1 MEPFNDLSYKEL
13 DGWFE
18 ENHSEALEV
27 FFKSSLRQHEELS
40 TLYFNRDARHF
51 FEENFIPTLV
61 GSPKETLFTGY
72 FESEVFGSLE
82 KDEEYKFPIY
92 KKPLNIEKT
101 KKWFSRREIEEEN
114 LLANQGL
121 EIVYLKS
128 KIDLF
133 FLHIQG
139 SGRVLLKDGSII
151 RVGFEGTNGHKYV
164 SIGKTLISRGIF
176 ETNTIT
182 QKKVKEWIFD
192 NPEQGDELLLENPS
206 YIFFKIISDLMDSD
220 GPMGTMKVP
229 LTPLRSLAVDPNFI
243 PLGTPLWIEKNG
255 DVPLR
260 RLMFAHDTGS
270 AIKGLKR
277 ADIFYGTG
285 KKSEELAGN
294 VVDFG
299 RMIILKQRK

>member
-1 MEPFNDLSYKEL
+1 M
-13 DGWFE
+13 
-18 ENHSEALEV
+18 
-27 FFKSSLRQHEELS
+27 
-40 TLYFNRDARHF
+40 
-51 FEENFIPTLV
+51 

-101 KKWFSRREIEEEN
+101 KKWFSRREIEKEN

-151 RVGFEGTNGHKYV
+151 RVGFEGKNGHKYV
-164 SIGKTLISRGIF
+164 SIGKILISRGVF
-176 ETNTIT
+176 EINTIT

-192 NPEQGDELLLENPS
+192 NPEQGVELLLENPS

-220 GPMGTMKVP
+220 GPMGTLKVP

>member
-1 MEPFNDLSYKEL
+1 
-13 DGWFE
+13 
-18 ENHSEALEV
+18 
-27 FFKSSLRQHEELS
+27 
-40 TLYFNRDARHF
+40 
-51 FEENFIPTLV
+51 V

-72 FESEVFGSLE
+72 FESEVSGSLE

-92 KKPLNIEKT
+92 KRPLNIEKT
-101 KKWFSRREIEEEN
+101 KKWFSRREIEEKN

-121 EIVYLKS
+121 EIAYLKS

-151 RVGFEGTNGHKYV
+151 RVGFEGKNGHKYV
-164 SIGKTLISRGIF
+164 SIGKILISRGVF

-182 QKKVKEWIFD
+182 QKKVKEWIFN

-206 YIFFKIISDLMDSD
+206 YIFFKIISDLVDSD

-229 LTPLRSLAVDPNFI
+229 LTPLRSLAVDPTFI

-255 DVPLR
+255 DIPLR

>member
-27 FFKSSLRQHEELS
+27 FFKSSLRQHKELS
-40 TLYFNRDARHF
+40 KLDFNKGARYF

-92 KKPLNIEKT
+92 KKPLKIEKT

-151 RVGFEGTNGHKYV
+151 RVGFAGKNGHKYV
-164 SIGKTLISRGIF
+164 AIGKILISRGVF

-192 NPEQGDELLLENPS
+192 NPEQGAELLLENPS

-220 GPMGTMKVP
+220 GPMGTLKVS